1 MVALAFLAVAGLLLT
16 ALLFVAD
23 ATIEKNSSPAI
34 VTSQRTGLPEPQYH
48 HATRTL
54 TTAPAPA
61 PDMTSPAVL
70 AAQPK
75 SEPEHAQPKSEL
87 EHNVTIPVEARA
99 PRAEAAPKKARVE
112 AQARKARA
120 EPPSPDTRPDAYHQ
134 TPFFDKFS
142 IKDY

>member
-1 MVALAFLAVAGLLLT
+1 MAALAFLAVAGLVLT

-23 ATIEKNSSPAI
+23 ATVEKNSSPAI
-34 VTSQRTGLPEPQYH
+34 VTSQRTGLPEPHYH
-48 HATRTL
+48 HATRTV

-75 SEPEHAQPKSEL
+75 SEPEH
-87 EHNVTIPVEARA
+87 NVTIPAEARE

-120 EPPSPDTRPDAYHQ
+120 EAPPPDTRPDAYHQ

-142 IKDY
+142 IKGY